1 MVKRNVLGPAGIR
14 IPVIQPKAIQ
24 FIELLWSEI
33 LKERNDIREP
43 KRKLK
48 DYNFL

>member
-1 MVKRNVLGPAGIR
+1 MMKRNVVGSAGIG
-14 IPVIQPKAIQ
+14 IPVIQPKTVQ

-33 LKERNDIREP
+33 LKGRNDMGET

-48 DYNFL
+48 DSNFL